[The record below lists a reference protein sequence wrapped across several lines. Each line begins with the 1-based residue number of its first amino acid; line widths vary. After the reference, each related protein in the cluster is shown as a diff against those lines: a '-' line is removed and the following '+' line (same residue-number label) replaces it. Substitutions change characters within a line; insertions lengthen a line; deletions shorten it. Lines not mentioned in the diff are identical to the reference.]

1 MQFRRAGELAAE
13 EVDETAGARPTV
25 GAQQAHAVEEDEERE
40 NFGVFD
46 RRQIRRYG
54 SIACVGRMEF
64 RFVEESGQSGVEF
77 ALDGRDG
84 RFFVED
90 AGRQRLEGFGEGFES
105 GEDVGIGG
113 VRVSGAEFRCGE
125 GNPRK
130 NHLVHVDVVA
140 GDFGVEQRRIGGQ
153 FALVLVFVAV
163 RGEEIAAVWRAV
175 DGDFP
180 VGAAAD
186 RTDLF
191 ALGGAE
197 ARFFAFLAD
206 RTAHESSWTAG
217 SKEENIVRVNEKG
230 SGRTEVS
237 AGRPEHRAETVS
249 RRAGRIDK
257 ARSLK
262 RAATAVR
269 KRR

>member
-1 MQFRRAGELAAE
+1 LAAE
-13 EVDETAGARPTV
+13 EVDEAASAGAAI
-25 GAQQAHAVEEDEERE
+25 GAEQAHSVEEDEERE
-40 NFGVFD
+40 NLRVLDGRKVRRHSGMACD
-46 RRQIRRYG
+46 RAGMCR
-54 SIACVGRMEF
+54 VHF